1 MGRLSLNMET
11 DNAVFRHEDES
22 LNVFALQEMLF
33 SAVERLTG
41 AEVAVGE
48 HLEVRIRDVNGNTVG
63 SLYID
68 ESV

>member
-1 MGRLSLNMET
+1 MRRLSLNMVT
-11 DNAVFRHEDES
+11 DNAAFRHGDES
-22 LNVFALQEMLF
+22 LNVCALQEALL

-41 AEVAVGE
+41 AEVAAGE
-48 HLEVRIRDVNGNTVG
+48 HLEVLIRDVNGNTVG